1 MRRQLPPLPGDA
13 RPCQCGSGCGLTI
26 ERIPE
31 NRNRRYHK
39 KCPAIEEKRR
49 LQSIAYQRERYRRMR
64 YRRMNASGPRPCKCG
79 CGTMFV
85 RPASQR
91 RLLYAPDC
99 PTKEQRKLALG
110 RKPTK
115 GVGKL
120 CCAGCANLPWR
131 RDTAIVNGSLA
142 CAVCRKPFAVDKP
155 LDVLDFMR
163 KDPDG

>member
-13 RPCQCGSGCGLTI
+13 RPCQCGSDCGLTI
-26 ERIPE
+26 ERTAE

-49 LQSIAYQRERYRRMR
+49 LQSVAYQRER

-79 CGTMFV
+79 CGTLFT

-110 RKPTK
+110 RTPTK

-120 CCAGCANLPWR
+120 GCAGCANLPWR
-131 RDTAIVNGSLA
+131 RDTAIVGGNLA
-142 CAVCRKPFAVDKP
+142 CSVCRKPFAVDKP
-155 LDVLDFMR
+155 LDILDFMR
-163 KDPDG
+163 KDPDR